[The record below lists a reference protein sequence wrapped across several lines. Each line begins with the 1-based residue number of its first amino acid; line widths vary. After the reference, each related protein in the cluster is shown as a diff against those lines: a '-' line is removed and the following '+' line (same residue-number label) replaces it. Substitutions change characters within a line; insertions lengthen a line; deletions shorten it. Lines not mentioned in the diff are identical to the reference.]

1 MARPPTGAK
10 PAAPAVTGVEVLG
23 LVPLVVLGLVGTRVV
38 AGAEPVAEALPVSVG
53 ADEAGAEEVA
63 ADEAGADEAG
73 ADVVAAADEAGAD
86 EPLPAFLQ
94 RACAAGRTLSAS
106 QAC

>member
-53 ADEAGAEEVA
+53 ADEAGA
-63 ADEAGADEAG
+63 DEAG